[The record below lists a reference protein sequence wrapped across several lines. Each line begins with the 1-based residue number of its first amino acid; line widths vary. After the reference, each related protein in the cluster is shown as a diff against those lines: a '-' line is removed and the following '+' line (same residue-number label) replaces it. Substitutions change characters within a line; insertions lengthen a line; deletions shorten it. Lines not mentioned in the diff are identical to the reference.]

1 MIKFEEKILVARLA
15 RVSSSSRAMFS
26 LCCATRQTTA
36 WEEYAKHF
44 CPDDEGAFKEVVEC
58 IWNALGSNVVPLN
71 WTSTLEE
78 VMDLFPGEQS
88 ESSNLHAYA
97 EDALASLAYTIRCLI
112 EGSEQEAAWGA
123 RRAYETADQAAI
135 RKLGIHPQGAAAEQ
149 QILTHL
155 FVQREL
161 ERQERDIQTLEH
173 HPFNEVLERLKLSAF
188 SEQALTLDELKAEE
202 G

>member
-1 MIKFEEKILVARLA
+1 MIKFEEKVLVARLA

-26 LCCATRQTTA
+26 LCCATRQTAA
-36 WEEYAKHF
+36 WEKYARHF
-44 CPDDEGAFKEVVEC
+44 CPDEESAFREVIEG
-58 IWNALGSNVVPLN
+58 IWNALGSNVVPFN
-71 WTSTLEE
+71 WTSTLKQ

-135 RKLGIHPQGAAAEQ
+135 RQLGIHPQGAAAEH
-149 QILTHL
+149 QILMHL

-161 ERQERDIQTLEH
+161 ERQERDLQILER
-173 HPFNEVLERLKLSAF
+173 HPFKEVLDQLKLSAL
-188 SEQALTLDELKAEE
+188 SEQTLALDEMKL
-202 G
+202 